1 MSNAP
6 DLLDSEF
13 SLGTSVGE
21 DYLKHEQVITQD
33 FIDSL
38 KCERA
43 AKSAVRMGNFNRVAS
58 VPTSVMEIWMKQG
71 RDPYRASA
79 RDVVKWLNKDSLDA
93 FITTPGRV

>member
-1 MSNAP
+1 MNN
-6 DLLDSEF
+6 DLTMLDSEF
-13 SLGTSVGE
+13 SLGTTVGE
-21 DYLKHEQVITQD
+21 DFLKHEQVITQD

-43 AKSAVRMGNFNRVAS
+43 AKSAVRHGNFNRVAS

-79 RDVVKWLNKDSLDA
+79 RDVVKWLNADGLDS